1 MRPSVQ
7 RLSAL
12 FGRTLREDPAD
23 ATIASH
29 RLMVRGAFIRPL
41 GAGIFSYLPL
51 GWRTLR
57 RIEQVVREEMDA
69 VGCQELLMPVV
80 HPSTLW
86 ERTGRFASLGPELVR
101 FKDRADRNMVLAL
114 THEEI
119 ALDLAAR
126 VVGSYRQLPVSVY
139 HFQTKFRDEPRP
151 RGGLLRTREFTM
163 KDAYTFDPSPESLDA
178 TYRQFVTAY
187 VRAFRR
193 CGIEP
198 LVVESDA
205 GAMGGSDADEF
216 HALTSAGEDTIVVC
230 PKGDYGANQEVAT
243 TRPPDPD
250 DAEPL
255 PMEKVE
261 TPGQETI
268 AAVAGYLGIPTRR
281 TLKAVF
287 YWTGD
292 QIAFVAIRG
301 DLDVNEAK
309 LRRALGAPD
318 IRLAA
323 DQELTAAGLVP
334 GYASPVGLEE
344 VLVVV
349 DRSVESAANLVAGA
363 NMPGVHLMNV
373 NFPRDFAADLVADIA
388 AVAAGDP
395 CPKCGAALE
404 LRTGIEI
411 GNTFKFGAYYSG
423 KLDANFLSEG
433 GSPQPIVMGSYG
445 IGITRLAAAV
455 VELHHDEHGIIWP
468 ASVAPYDVHVVQL
481 GQADEVQEGAD
492 RLAHDLEAAG
502 LAVLVD
508 DRDESAGVKFNDAD
522 LLGIPIR
529 CTVSRRTVRAD
540 AVEIKLRHQDER
552 EQVASAE
559 AVARVVAEHDA
570 LLAALTPDAPIG

>member
-1 MRPSVQ
+1 MQ
-7 RLSAL
+7 RMSSL
-12 FGRTLREDPAD
+12 FGRTLREDPSD

-57 RIEQVVREEMDA
+57 RIEQIVREEMDA
-69 VGCQELLMPVV
+69 IGSQELLMPVV

-86 ERTGRFASLGPELVR
+86 ERSGRFASLGPELVR
-101 FKDRADRNMVLAL
+101 FKDRSDRNMVLAL

-119 ALDLAAR
+119 ALNLAAR
-126 VVGSYRQLPVSVY
+126 LLNSYRQLPASVY

-163 KDAYTFDPSPESLDA
+163 KDAYTFDATPESMDA
-178 TYRQFVTAY
+178 TYERFVTAY

-193 CGIEP
+193 CGVEP

-205 GAMGGSDADEF
+205 SAMGGSDADEF

-230 PKGDYGANQEVAT
+230 PTGDYGANQEVAT
-243 TRPPDPD
+243 SRPPEPD

-292 QIAFVAIRG
+292 KIAFVAIRG

-309 LRRALGAPD
+309 LRGALGAPD

-334 GYASPVGLEE
+334 GYASPVGLDE
-344 VLVVV
+344 VTVVV
-349 DRSVESAANLVAGA
+349 DRSVERAANLVAGA
-363 NMPGVHLMNV
+363 NMPGLHLLNV
-373 NFPRDFAADLVADIA
+373 NFPRDFAADLVVDIA
-388 AVAAGDP
+388 AAAAGDP
-395 CPKCGAALE
+395 CPRCGAPLE

-411 GNTFKFGAYYSG
+411 GNTFKFGTYYSD
-423 KLDANFLSEG
+423 KLDATFLSEG

-445 IGITRLAAAV
+445 IGITRLAAAI

-468 ASVAPYDVHVVQL
+468 ASVAPFDVHVVQL
-481 GQADEVQEGAD
+481 GQADVKHAAD
-492 RLAHDLEAAG
+492 GLARDLEAAG
-502 LAVLVD
+502 LTVLVD

-529 CTVSRRTVRAD
+529 CTVSRRTVRAN
-540 AVEIKLRHQDER
+540 AVEIKLRHLDER
-552 EQVASAE
+552 EQVASAD
-559 AVARVVAEHDA
+559 AVARVLAEHGA
-570 LLAALTPDAPIG
+570 LLAALSPDTPPE

>member
-1 MRPSVQ
+1 MQ
-7 RLSAL
+7 RLSSL

-101 FKDRADRNMVLAL
+101 FKDRAERNMVLAL

-126 VVGSYRQLPVSVY
+126 LVGSYRQLPVSVY

-230 PKGDYGANQEVAT
+230 PTCDYGANQEVAT
-243 TRPPDPD
+243 TRPPEPD

-268 AAVAGYLGIPTRR
+268 AAVAGYLGIPTQR

-334 GYASPVGLEE
+334 GYASPVGLEQ

-349 DRSVESAANLVAGA
+349 DRSVECAANLVAGA
-363 NMPGVHLMNV
+363 NMPGVHLVNV
-373 NFPRDFAADLVADIA
+373 NFPRDFAADIVEDIA
-388 AVAAGDP
+388 DVAAGDP

-411 GNTFKFGAYYSG
+411 GNTFKFGAYYSD
-423 KLDANFLSEG
+423 KLDATV
-433 GSPQPIVMGSYG
+433 PIRGWV
-445 IGITRLAAAV
+445 AAAHRDG
-455 VELHHDEHGIIWP
+455 LLRHWHH
-468 ASVAPYDVHVVQL
+468 
-481 GQADEVQEGAD
+481 
-492 RLAHDLEAAG
+492 AAG
-502 LAVLVD
+502 GGRRGAAPRRRWDHLARQRGALRRARGAAGPGRRGDGRPPSAWPTILKLPAFRCWWTTVM
-508 DRDESAGVKFNDAD
+508 RARGSSSTMPTSWGFPFGARSAAARCGPTPSRSSSGTRMRESRWRPRRRSPGSWRSTT
-522 LLGIPIR
+522 R
-529 CTVSRRTVRAD
+529 CWPR
-540 AVEIKLRHQDER
+540 
-552 EQVASAE
+552 
-559 AVARVVAEHDA
+559 
-570 LLAALTPDAPIG
+570 

>member
-1 MRPSVQ
+1 
-7 RLSAL
+7 
-12 FGRTLREDPAD
+12 
-23 ATIASH
+23 
-29 RLMVRGAFIRPL
+29 
-41 GAGIFSYLPL
+41 
-51 GWRTLR
+51 
-57 RIEQVVREEMDA
+57 
-69 VGCQELLMPVV
+69 
-80 HPSTLW
+80 
-86 ERTGRFASLGPELVR
+86 
-101 FKDRADRNMVLAL
+101 MVLAL

-230 PKGDYGANQEVAT
+230 PACDYGANQEVAT
-243 TRPPDPD
+243 TRPPEPD

-255 PMEKVE
+255 PMERVE

-268 AAVAGYLGIPTRR
+268 AAVAGYLGIPTQR

-334 GYASPVGLEE
+334 GYASPVGLEQ
-344 VLVVV
+344 VQVVV
-349 DRSVESAANLVAGA
+349 DRSVERAANLVAGA

-373 NFPRDFAADLVADIA
+373 NFPRDFAADLVEDIA
-388 AVAAGDP
+388 DVAAGDP

-411 GNTFKFGAYYSG
+411 GNTFKFGAYYSD
-423 KLDANFLSEG
+423 KLDAMYLSEG

-455 VELHHDEHGIIWP
+455 VELHHDEDGIIWP
-468 ASVAPYDVHVVQL
+468 ASVAPYDVHLVQL
-481 GQADEVQEGAD
+481 GQADEVTQAAE
-492 RLAHDLEAAG
+492 RLAHELEAAG
-502 LAVLVD
+502 LTVLVD

-522 LLGIPIR
+522 LLGMPIR

-540 AVEIKLRHQDER
+540 AVEIKLRHQDAR

-570 LLAALTPDAPIG
+570 LLAALSPDAPLG